1 MNFKTALDL
10 RYLLQFLIFLFSIN
24 AYCQEPLHVDKVSG
38 LIKFDGIPDEEI
50 WEKIPALPIVTYSPV
65 YGNDPCIK
73 IVAKIA
79 YDDDYVYCSSVY
91 YYNDTVKIR
100 AVSKKRDYNL
110 RTTDMIGFI
119 FDSFNDK
126 QNAVAFY
133 TTPNGLRADYTIK
146 NDATGQS
153 PFNFTWNAFW
163 DVRTNTNDTSWSAE
177 FRIPL
182 SSLRF
187 QSQNGKTIMGL
198 MIHCLISEKNELS
211 SFPAVSPEINSAY
224 WKPSLFSC
232 IQFEGLKPSKPV
244 YLAPYVTSGFTQVS
258 ELNQA
263 GTGYRMKST
272 PKFDAGLDLKY
283 SITRNLTSDIT
294 VNTDFAQVEADD
306 QKINL
311 SRYSLYFPEKRV
323 FFQEKADVL
332 DFSFDGAN
340 NLFYSR
346 RIGIYDGQAVR
357 IYGGMRLAG
366 RIKDWDVGILSLQTA
381 PVMNNPGENFG
392 VFRTKKKVL
401 NQNSYIGGM
410 FTSRMGMNGSYN
422 LAYGVDGVFRVTGD
436 EYFTLKLAQTREN
449 NIDKKFI
456 DNSPSRLLIEWQR
469 RIEKGIGYD
478 MLYSYSG
485 EYFNP
490 GIGFETRDSYKAFA
504 GTLHYGWFSDKNSAI
519 RYQKISF
526 SGQSILSSVNSS
538 LESVRGSVVWQFD
551 GKKGFSGSVAGN
563 WSLEEL
569 KDTLVLGNNQATVP
583 PGTYRFGNMSMQ
595 FNTYSGKDISASFVA
610 DAGSFYDGWKF
621 SFVSGPSFSI
631 GSDFDL
637 GLTYNF
643 DYVNFSARNLS
654 FTNHIVGIRG
664 LLTLTTKISL
674 LAFIQYN
681 TSVDKV
687 MTNLRFRFNP
697 REGNDFYIVYDEGF
711 NTNLNREYPRLNYSA
726 ARTLLLKYTYTFV
739 L

>member
-1 MNFKTALDL
+1 VNFKAASNF
-10 RYLLQFLIFLFSIN
+10 RYLFLFLNLFFTIN
-24 AYCQEPLHVDKVSG
+24 SYCQGPLHVTKVSG

-50 WEKIPALPIVTYSPV
+50 WKKIPPLPIVTYSPV
-65 YGNDPCIK
+65 FGNEPCVK
-73 IVAKIA
+73 IIAKIA
-79 YDDDYVYCSSVY
+79 YDDEYVYCSSVY

-153 PFNFTWNAFW
+153 PFNFTWNTFW
-163 DVRTNTNDTSWSAE
+163 DVKINRGDTSWSAE

-187 QSQNGKTIMGL
+187 QSKDGKTTMGL

-211 SFPAVSPEINSAY
+211 SFPAVSPDINAAY
-224 WKPSLFSC
+224 WKPSLFSE
-232 IQFEGLKPSKPV
+232 ILFEGLKPEKPV
-244 YLAPYVTSGFTQVS
+244 YITPYATSGLSQIS
-258 ELNQA
+258 ELNSQA
-263 GTGYRMKST
+263 TGYKIKST
-272 PKFDAGLDLKY
+272 PKYDAGLDVKY
-283 SITRNLTSDIT
+283 SLTKNLTTDIT
-294 VNTDFAQVEADD
+294 INTDFAQVEADD

-323 FFQEKADVL
+323 FFLGKADVL

-346 RIGIYDGQAVR
+346 RIGIYNGEAVR

-366 RIKDWDVGILSLQTA
+366 RIKDWDVGILGLQTA
-381 PVMNNPGENFG
+381 PVKNSPGENFG
-392 VFRTKKKVL
+392 VFRTKKNVF
-401 NQNSYIGGM
+401 NQNSYVGGM
-410 FTSRMGMNGSYN
+410 VTSRLGMNGSYN
-422 LAYGVDGVFRVTGD
+422 VAYGVDGVFRVTGD
-436 EYFTLKLAQTREN
+436 EYLTLKMAQTREN
-449 NIDKKFI
+449 SDNNKIK

-469 RIEKGIGYD
+469 RNEKGIGYD
-478 MLYSYSG
+478 LLYSYSG
-485 EYFNP
+485 EDFNP
-490 GIGFETRDSYKAFA
+490 GIGFETREAYKAFA
-504 GTLHYGWFSDKNSAI
+504 GTLHYGWFSEKNDPV

-538 LESVRGSVVWQFD
+538 LESVKGSFVWQFD
-551 GKKGFSGSVAGN
+551 GKKGFNGSIIGN
-563 WSLEEL
+563 WFLENL
-569 KDTLVLGNNQATVP
+569 SDTLILGNNQASVP
-583 PGTYRFGNMSMQ
+583 PGTYRFGNTRAQ
-595 FNTYSGKDISASFVA
+595 FNTYSGKDISAGFIA
-610 DAGSFYDGWKF
+610 EAGSFYDGWKLSLF
-621 SFVSGPSFSI
+621 SGPSFSI
-631 GSDFDL
+631 GSDLDL
-637 GLTYNF
+637 GLTYNIDF
-643 DYVNFSARNLS
+643 INFIRRDIS
-654 FTNHIVGIRG
+654 FTNHILGMRG
-664 LLTLTTKISL
+664 LFTMTTKISMS
-674 LAFIQYN
+674 AFVQYN

-687 MTNLRFRFNP
+687 MTNFRFRYNP

-711 NTNLNREYPRLNYSA
+711 NTNIYREYPRLSYTA
-726 ARTLLLKYTYTFV
+726 ARTILLKYTYTFS